1 MARPSPAPPA
11 DTLPSAVPPGA
22 SRQETREEA
31 DRPPGAESPNQTDE
45 MRSGGAR
52 PPAPGDDGEPPD
64 NRTGLR
70 RPAGGTPNVP
80 RP

>member
-1 MARPSPAPPA
+1 MARSSPPPPASAATPAPPPAQRRDA
-11 DTLPSAVPPGA
+11 DRDAG
-22 SRQETREEA
+22 

-45 MRSGGAR
+45 MRSGGAL
-52 PPAPGDDGEPPD
+52 PPAPPDGEPPD
-64 NRTGLR
+64 NRTGLQ